1 MDKEIIKIENL
12 IHDDTNENKQKPK
25 FNFVKLFSGKNLKII
40 VLIIICIIGIVLF
53 LKMTSTKTT
62 NINSTTK
69 TSSSYKTTLEYS
81 EILENKL
88 ENVLSQIKGAGNVK
102 VMITLEG
109 SPELVY
115 AMDSNEKVSN
125 SQNGSTTTSATSP
138 ILIENK
144 GASSPLILTEK
155 LPKVKGVIVVSTGAS
170 DIGIKLDILN
180 SVSTLLDISTDKIN
194 VLKGI

>member
-12 IHDDTNENKQKPK
+12 INDDTKDNKQKPK

-40 VLIIICIIGIVLF
+40 VLVIICIIGIIIF
-53 LKMTSTKTT
+53 LKMTSTKSTSSK
-62 NINSTTK
+62 STTVS
-69 TSSSYKTTLEYS
+69 SSSYKTTLEYS

-88 ENVLSQIKGAGNVK
+88 ENLLSQIKGAGNVK
-102 VMITLEG
+102 VMISLEG

-125 SQNGSTTTSATSP
+125 NQNGSTTTSASSP

-144 GASSPLILTEK
+144 GSSSPLILTEK

-170 DIGIKLDILN
+170 DISIKLDILN
-180 SVSTLLDISTDKIN
+180 SVSTLLDISIDKIN

>member
-12 IHDDTNENKQKPK
+12 INDDTKDDKQKPK

-40 VLIIICIIGIVLF
+40 VLVIICIIGIILF
-53 LKMTSTKTT
+53 LKMTSTKSTSSK
-62 NINSTTK
+62 STTVS
-69 TSSSYKTTLEYS
+69 SSSYKTTLEYS

-88 ENVLSQIKGAGNVK
+88 ENLLSQIKGAGNVK
-102 VMITLEG
+102 VMISLEG

-125 SQNGSTTTSATSP
+125 NQNGSTTTSASSP

-144 GASSPLILTEK
+144 GSSSPLILTEK

-170 DIGIKLDILN
+170 DISIKLDILN
-180 SVSTLLDISTDKIN
+180 SVSTLLDISIDKIN

>member
-12 IHDDTNENKQKPK
+12 INDDTKDDKQKPK

-40 VLIIICIIGIVLF
+40 VLVIICIIEIILF
-53 LKMTSTKTT
+53 LKMTSTKSTSSK
-62 NINSTTK
+62 STTVS
-69 TSSSYKTTLEYS
+69 SSSYKTTLEYS

-88 ENVLSQIKGAGNVK
+88 ENLLSQIKGAGNVK
-102 VMITLEG
+102 VMISLEG

-125 SQNGSTTTSATSP
+125 NQNGSTTTSASSP

-144 GASSPLILTEK
+144 GSSSPLILTEK
-155 LPKVKGVIVVSTGAS
+155 LPKVKGGDCCIYGC
-170 DIGIKLDILN
+170 K
-180 SVSTLLDISTDKIN
+180 
-194 VLKGI
+194 

>member
-12 IHDDTNENKQKPK
+12 INDDTKDNKQKPK

-40 VLIIICIIGIVLF
+40 VLVIICIIGIILF
-53 LKMTSTKTT
+53 LKMTSTKSTSSK
-62 NINSTTK
+62 STTVS
-69 TSSSYKTTLEYS
+69 SSSYKTTLEYS

-88 ENVLSQIKGAGNVK
+88 ENLLSQIKGAGNVK
-102 VMITLEG
+102 VMISLEG

-115 AMDSNEKVSN
+115 AMDSNQKVSN
-125 SQNGSTTTSATSP
+125 NQNGSTTTSASSP

-144 GASSPLILTEK
+144 GSSSPLILTEK

-170 DIGIKLDILN
+170 DISIKLDILN
-180 SVSTLLDISTDKIN
+180 SVSTLLDISIDKIN

>member
-12 IHDDTNENKQKPK
+12 INDDTKDDKQKPK

-40 VLIIICIIGIVLF
+40 VLVIICIIGIMLF
-53 LKMTSTKTT
+53 LKMTSTKSTSSK
-62 NINSTTK
+62 STTVS
-69 TSSSYKTTLEYS
+69 SSSYKTTLEYS

-88 ENVLSQIKGAGNVK
+88 ENLLSQIKGAGNVK
-102 VMITLEG
+102 VMISLEG

-125 SQNGSTTTSATSP
+125 NQNGSTTTSASSP

-144 GASSPLILTEK
+144 GSSSPLILTEK

-170 DIGIKLDILN
+170 DISIKLDILN
-180 SVSTLLDISTDKIN
+180 SVSTLLDISIDKIN

>member
-12 IHDDTNENKQKPK
+12 IKEDTKDNKQKPK
-25 FNFVKLFSGKNLKII
+25 FNFVKLFSGKNLKIVI
-40 VLIIICIIGIVLF
+40 LIIIFIVGLI
-53 LKMTSTKTT
+53 LLMKM
-62 NINSTTK
+62 TK
-69 TSSSYKTTLEYS
+69 TSSTSLTANNNNSSNYITSLEYS
-81 EILENKL
+81 NIIESKL

-102 VMITLEG
+102 VMVTLEG

-125 SQNGSTTTSATSP
+125 SQNGSTTTSSSSP
-138 ILIENK
+138 ILVDSK
-144 GASSPLILTEK
+144 GSSSPLILTEK

-170 DIGIKLDILN
+170 DIGIKLDILK

>member
-12 IHDDTNENKQKPK
+12 INDDTKDDKQKPK
-25 FNFVKLFSGKNLKII
+25 FNFVKLFSGKNFKII
-40 VLIIICIIGIVLF
+40 VLVIICIIGIILF
-53 LKMTSTKTT
+53 LKMTSTKSTSSK
-62 NINSTTK
+62 STTVS
-69 TSSSYKTTLEYS
+69 SSSYKTTLEYS

-88 ENVLSQIKGAGNVK
+88 ENLLSQIKGAGNVK
-102 VMITLEG
+102 VMISLEG

-125 SQNGSTTTSATSP
+125 NQNGSTTTSASSP

-144 GASSPLILTEK
+144 GSSSPLILTEK

-170 DIGIKLDILN
+170 DISIKLDILN
-180 SVSTLLDISTDKIN
+180 SVSTLLDISIDKIN

>member
-12 IHDDTNENKQKPK
+12 INDDTKDDNQKPK

-40 VLIIICIIGIVLF
+40 VLVIICIIGIILF
-53 LKMTSTKTT
+53 LKMTTTKSTSSK
-62 NINSTTK
+62 STTVS
-69 TSSSYKTTLEYS
+69 SSSYKTTLEYS

-88 ENVLSQIKGAGNVK
+88 ENLLSQIKGAGNVK
-102 VMITLEG
+102 VMISLEG

-125 SQNGSTTTSATSP
+125 NQNGSTTTSASSP

-144 GASSPLILTEK
+144 GSSSPLILTEK

-170 DIGIKLDILN
+170 DISIKLDILN
-180 SVSTLLDISTDKIN
+180 SVSTLLDISIDKIN

>member
-12 IHDDTNENKQKPK
+12 INDDTKENKQKPK

-40 VLIIICIIGIVLF
+40 VLVIICIIGIILF
-53 LKMTSTKTT
+53 LKMTSTKSTSSK
-62 NINSTTK
+62 STTVS
-69 TSSSYKTTLEYS
+69 SSSYKTTLEYS

-88 ENVLSQIKGAGNVK
+88 ENLLSQIKGAGNVK
-102 VMITLEG
+102 VMISLEG

-125 SQNGSTTTSATSP
+125 NQNGSTTTSASSP

-144 GASSPLILTEK
+144 GSSSPLILTEK

-170 DIGIKLDILN
+170 DISIKLDILN
-180 SVSTLLDISTDKIN
+180 SVSTLLDISIDKIN

>member
-12 IHDDTNENKQKPK
+12 INDDTKDDKQKPK

-40 VLIIICIIGIVLF
+40 VLVIICIIGIMLF
-53 LKMTSTKTT
+53 LKMTSTKSTSSK
-62 NINSTTK
+62 STTVS
-69 TSSSYKTTLEYS
+69 SSSYKTTLEYS

-88 ENVLSQIKGAGNVK
+88 ENLLSQIKGAGNVK
-102 VMITLEG
+102 VMISLEG

-125 SQNGSTTTSATSP
+125 NQNGSTTTSASSP

-144 GASSPLILTEK
+144 GSSSPLILTEK

-170 DIGIKLDILN
+170 DISIKLDILN
-180 SVSTLLDISTDKIN
+180 SVSTLLDVSIDKIN

>member
-12 IHDDTNENKQKPK
+12 INDDTKDDKQKPK

-40 VLIIICIIGIVLF
+40 VLVIICIIGIILF
-53 LKMTSTKTT
+53 LKMTTTKSTSSK
-62 NINSTTK
+62 STTVS
-69 TSSSYKTTLEYS
+69 SSSYKTTLEYS

-88 ENVLSQIKGAGNVK
+88 ENLLSQIKGAGNVK
-102 VMITLEG
+102 VMISLEG

-125 SQNGSTTTSATSP
+125 NQNGSTTTSASSP

-144 GASSPLILTEK
+144 GSSSPLILTEK

-170 DIGIKLDILN
+170 DISIKLDILN
-180 SVSTLLDISTDKIN
+180 SVSTLLDISIDKIN

>member
-12 IHDDTNENKQKPK
+12 INDDTKDDKQKPK

-40 VLIIICIIGIVLF
+40 VLVIICIIGIILF
-53 LKMTSTKTT
+53 LKMTSIKSTSSK
-62 NINSTTK
+62 STTVS
-69 TSSSYKTTLEYS
+69 SSSYKTTLEYS

-88 ENVLSQIKGAGNVK
+88 ENLLSQIKGAGNVK
-102 VMITLEG
+102 VMISLEG

-125 SQNGSTTTSATSP
+125 NQNGSTTTSASSP

-144 GASSPLILTEK
+144 GSSSPLILTEK

-170 DIGIKLDILN
+170 DISIKLDILN
-180 SVSTLLDISTDKIN
+180 SVSTLLDISIDKIN